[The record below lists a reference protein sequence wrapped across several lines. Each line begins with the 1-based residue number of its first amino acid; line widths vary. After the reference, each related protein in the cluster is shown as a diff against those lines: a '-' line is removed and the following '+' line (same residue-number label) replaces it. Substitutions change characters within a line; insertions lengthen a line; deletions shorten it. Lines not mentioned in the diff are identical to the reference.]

1 MTTIL
6 VVDIGGTNV
15 KVGFTVDGAP
25 HDHVRLFP
33 SDEVGNRN
41 PVSGL
46 AGGVSSRSRHRRCFL
61 KRRVSLNTFQARDV
75 SAVGR
80 RIFSLVLARVERD
93 TSRPDCESQ

>member
-1 MTTIL
+1 MTRIL

-33 SDEVGNRN
+33 SDELRNRN

-46 AGGVSSRSRHRRCFL
+46 AGH
-61 KRRVSLNTFQARDV
+61 TA
-75 SAVGR
+75 
-80 RIFSLVLARVERD
+80 
-93 TSRPDCESQ
+93 

>member
-1 MTTIL
+1 MLRSASRLTERRTTTF
-6 VVDIGGTNV
+6 GCY
-15 KVGFTVDGAP
+15 
-25 HDHVRLFP
+25 RLMKYATEIRFP
-33 SDEVGNRN
+33 DLR
-41 PVSGL
+41 
-46 AGGVSSRSRHRRCFL
+46 GGVSSRSRYRRCFL

>member
-1 MTTIL
+1 MTRIL

-15 KVGFTVDGAP
+15 KVGFTDDGAP

-33 SDEVGNRN
+33 SDERQNRN
-41 PVSGL
+41 RFPDLRWG
-46 AGGVSSRSRHRRCFL
+46 SSRSRHRRCFL